1 MQMSLGFTPAIQ
13 SFVLASEGGYV
24 DHPKD
29 PGGAT
34 NMGITFAVLQ
44 AWRKRKITKADVKAL
59 TKAEALEIYKANYWD
74 VMQCSR
80 LPLGVDYMTMDYG
93 VNSGPGRAIKDLQR
107 VVGASDDGVIGAKT
121 LALID
126 SFIKSK
132 GIAVLLEAYA
142 NARWAFMKG
151 LSTFS
156 TFKNSWKTRVWG
168 KQDGLQTTDMG
179 VADRG
184 LKLAFGV
191 PAAMIAMPE
200 ATIGSAIPEKPGV
213 IDMIKDPATLTA
225 GGGLVATVLGA
236 IQDQP
241 ILQAG
246 AVIAVLGVLAFY
258 LYQKRQ
264 ANPT

>member
-93 VNSGPGRAIKDLQR
+93 VHSGPGRAIKDLQR

-156 TFKNSWKTRVWG
+156 TFKNGWKIRVWG

-184 LKLAFGV
+184 LKLAYGV
-191 PAAMIAMPE
+191 PQNLIAMPE
-200 ATIGSAIPEKPGV
+200 ATIGAAIPEKPGV
-213 IDMIKDPATLTA
+213 VDFVKDPTTLTGVA
-225 GGGLVATVLGA
+225 GAFATVVGA

-241 ILQAG
+241 ILQA
-246 AVIAVLGVLAFY
+246 AAVLAIVAVVG
-258 LYQKRQ
+258 LYIYKQRQ
-264 ANPT
+264 VNPT

>member
-1 MQMSLGFTPAIQ
+1 MQISNGFTPTIQ

-59 TKAEALEIYKANYWD
+59 TKAEVLEIYKANYWD

-80 LPLGVDYMTMDYG
+80 LPLGLDYMVMDYG
-93 VNSGPGRAIKDLQR
+93 VNSGPGRSIKDLQR
-107 VVGASDDGVIGAKT
+107 TVGANDDGVIGAKT
-121 LALID
+121 IALVEA
-126 SFIKSK
+126 FIKTK
-132 GIAVLLEAYA
+132 GIAALLEAYA
-142 NARWAFMKG
+142 MARWRFMQG
-151 LSTFS
+151 LSIFP
-156 TFKNSWKTRVWG
+156 TFKNGWKTRVWG
-168 KQDGLQTTDMG
+168 KQDGLQTTDTG

-184 LKLAFGV
+184 LKLASGV
-191 PAAMIAMPE
+191 PAALIAMPE
-200 ATIGSAIPEKPGV
+200 ATVGSAIPEKPGV

>member
-59 TKAEALEIYKANYWD
+59 TKAEALEIHKANYWD

-132 GIAVLLEAYA
+132 GIAALLEAYA
-142 NARWAFMKG
+142 NARWAFMQG

-156 TFKNSWKTRVWG
+156 TFKNGWKIRVWG
-168 KQDGLQTTDMG
+168 KQDGLQTTDTG

-184 LKLAFGV
+184 LKLASGV
-191 PAAMIAMPE
+191 PQNLIAMPE
-200 ATIGSAIPEKPGV
+200 ATIGAAIPEKPGAL
-213 IDMIKDPATLTA
+213 DMLKDPTTLTGAA
-225 GGGLVATVLGA
+225 GAAASILGVM
-236 IQDQP
+236 QNQP
-241 ILQAG
+241 ILQLAAVAAIAG
-246 AVIAVLGVLAFY
+246 VVAYY

>member
-1 MQMSLGFTPAIQ
+1 MSISLGFTPTIQ

-59 TKAEALEIYKANYWD
+59 TKTEALEIYKANYWD

-80 LPLGVDYMTMDYG
+80 LPLGLDYMVMDYG

-107 VVGASDDGVIGAKT
+107 TVGASDDGVIGAKT

-126 SFIKSK
+126 TYIEQE
-132 GIAVLLEAYA
+132 GIAALLEAYA
-142 NARWAFMKG
+142 MARWTFMRG
-151 LSTFS
+151 LSIFS
-156 TFKNSWKTRVWG
+156 TFKNGWKTRVWG
-168 KQDGLQTTDMG
+168 KQDGLQTTDTG

-184 LKLAFGV
+184 LKLASGV
-191 PAAMIAMPE
+191 PQNLIAMPE
-200 ATIGSAIPEKPGV
+200 ATIGAAIPEKPGAL
-213 IDMIKDPATLTA
+213 DMLKDPTTLTGAA
-225 GGGLVATVLGA
+225 GAAASILGVM
-236 IQDQP
+236 QNQP
-241 ILQAG
+241 ILQA
-246 AVIAVLGVLAFY
+246 AAVLAIVAVVGIY

>member
-1 MQMSLGFTPAIQ
+1 MQISEGFSPTIQ
-13 SFVLASEGGYV
+13 KFVLASEGGYV

-80 LPLGVDYMTMDYG
+80 LPLGLDYMVMDYG
-93 VNSGPGRAIKDLQR
+93 VNSGPGRSIKDLQR
-107 VVGASDDGVIGAKT
+107 VVGAGDDGVIGAKT

-132 GIAVLLEAYA
+132 GIAALLQAYA
-142 NARWAFMKG
+142 EARWTFMKG
-151 LSTFS
+151 LSTFK
-156 TFKNSWKTRVWG
+156 TFGNGWETRVWG
-168 KQDGLQTTDMG
+168 KQDGLQTTDTG
-179 VADRG
+179 VGDRA
-184 LKLAFGV
+184 LKLAQGV

-213 IDMIKDPATLTA
+213 VDFVKDPTTLTGVA
-225 GGGLVATVLGA
+225 GAFATVVGA

-241 ILQAG
+241 ILQA
-246 AVIAVLGVLAFY
+246 AAVLAIVAVVG
-258 LYQKRQ
+258 LYIYKQRQ
-264 ANPT
+264 VNPT

>member
-1 MQMSLGFTPAIQ
+1 MQISEGFSPTIQ
-13 SFVLASEGGYV
+13 KFVLASEGGYV

-44 AWRKRKITKADVKAL
+44 AWRKKKITKADVKAL
-59 TKAEALEIYKANYWD
+59 TKDEALAIYKANYWD

-80 LPLGVDYMTMDYG
+80 LPLGLDYMVMDYG
-93 VNSGPGRAIKDLQR
+93 VNSGPGRSIKDLQR
-107 VVGASDDGVIGAKT
+107 VVGAGDDGVIGAKT

-132 GIAVLLEAYA
+132 GIAALLQAYA
-142 NARWAFMKG
+142 EARWSFMKG
-151 LSTFS
+151 LSTFK
-156 TFKNSWKTRVWG
+156 TFGNGWKTRVWG
-168 KQDGLQTTDMG
+168 KQDGLQTTDTG
-179 VADRG
+179 VGDRA
-184 LKLAFGV
+184 LKLAQGV

-213 IDMIKDPATLTA
+213 VDFVKDPTTLTGAA
-225 GGGLVATVLGA
+225 GAFATVVGA

-241 ILQAG
+241 ILQA
-246 AVIAVLGVLAFY
+246 ASVLAIVAVVG
-258 LYQKRQ
+258 LYIYKQRQ
-264 ANPT
+264 VNPT